1 MVDDAVARAQ
11 TASSTPDE
19 AAESPEDASAR
30 QNVPASL
37 ARFRSCR
44 WHAPQDDGTAE
55 YCSHPEVQPYAGRNG
70 FNAESWCPECEFY
83 KARRSAH
90 RRDAD
95 FDY

>member
-1 MVDDAVARAQ
+1 MVDDAVAPAR

-19 AAESPEDASAR
+19 AAESPEDAS
-30 QNVPASL
+30 VPQDAAAV

-44 WHAPQDDGTAE
+44 WHAGLDGTAE
-55 YCSHPEVQPYAGRNG
+55 YCSHAEVQPYAGRNG
-70 FNAESWCPECEFY
+70 FNAESWCPECAFY
-83 KARRSAH
+83 KARRSAR

>member
-1 MVDDAVARAQ
+1 MVDDAVAPTP
-11 TASSTPDE
+11 TAPDE
-19 AAESPEDASAR
+19 AAEPQDEAPLPEGAAAA
-30 QNVPASL
+30 V

-44 WHAPQDDGTAE
+44 WHAPQDDTTAE

-83 KARRSAH
+83 KARRSAR